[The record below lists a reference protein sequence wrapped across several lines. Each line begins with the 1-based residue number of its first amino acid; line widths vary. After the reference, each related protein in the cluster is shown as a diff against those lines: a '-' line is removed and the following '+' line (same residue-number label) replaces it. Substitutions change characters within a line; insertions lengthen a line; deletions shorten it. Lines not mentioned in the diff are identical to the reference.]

1 MNRTQRILV
10 VAIAI
15 IAAIAGIA
23 WAKNTFFRAKATDL
37 QVASAADVT
46 AEELNQS
53 KADLTVNLDEE
64 IIGKAFPEVSREFL
78 DNSMPNR
85 NRERVSAAGF
95 STALTFPFT
104 GASQKDDQVY
114 SDEVVQ
120 SWWNTELTEELLRNP
135 VYGVAVARALAESKF
150 SDGSTLA
157 DINPWLK
164 ELIDKYDSFFAEG
177 GLGNAGFLTRESS
190 AEGAPILVTE
200 EYRRYAI
207 GTRWLLDRFTGVKVL
222 RRKTLGLAPR

>member
-15 IAAIAGIA
+15 IAAIAGVA
-23 WAKNTFFRAKATDL
+23 WAKNKFFQPKDTDL
-37 QVASAADVT
+37 GVASAADVT

-104 GASQKDDQVY
+104 GASQKDDQV
-114 SDEVVQ
+114 
-120 SWWNTELTEELLRNP
+120 
-135 VYGVAVARALAESKF
+135 
-150 SDGSTLA
+150 
-157 DINPWLK
+157 
-164 ELIDKYDSFFAEG
+164 
-177 GLGNAGFLTRESS
+177 
-190 AEGAPILVTE
+190 
-200 EYRRYAI
+200 
-207 GTRWLLDRFTGVKVL
+207 
-222 RRKTLGLAPR
+222 

>member
-1 MNRTQRILV
+1 LRPP
-10 VAIAI
+10 
-15 IAAIAGIA
+15 
-23 WAKNTFFRAKATDL
+23 RAETGD
-37 QVASAADVT
+37 
-46 AEELNQS
+46 QS

-85 NRERVSAAGF
+85 NRERGSAAGF

-135 VYGVAVARALAESKF
+135 VYGIAVARALAESKF

-164 ELIDKYDSFFAEG
+164 EFIDKYDSFFTEG
-177 GLGNAGFLTRESS
+177 GLGHAGFL
-190 AEGAPILVTE
+190 
-200 EYRRYAI
+200 
-207 GTRWLLDRFTGVKVL
+207 
-222 RRKTLGLAPR
+222 